1 MPLRRIAFIAA
12 AGLVV
17 LGVVLWLR
25 NGPIPSGAARAPI
38 RNVVL
43 ISLDTTR
50 ADHLGCYGHTGS
62 TTPNIDA
69 VAAEGV
75 LFENV
80 VAPVPLTLPSHV
92 SMLTGTS
99 PPYHGVHDNLSMAL
113 RPDVPTLAE
122 VLGNEGF
129 ATAAV
134 VGAVVLHRIYGLDR
148 GFDSYRDGLG
158 GASERRGDET
168 SRLAVE
174 WLDERG
180 DERFFLFLH
189 YYDPHFQYTPPEP
202 FASRF
207 PDDPYA
213 GEIAFTDDCV
223 GQVIARLK
231 ELGLYDSTL
240 IVIVGDHGEMLGEH
254 GEPAHGYFVYRSA
267 LAVPMILRGP
277 GLPASRRVKSIAGIV
292 DVTPTICS
300 LLGVDPP
307 STQHGI
313 DLSPLLDDDR
323 HHGGDRYLYCESTTP
338 MKYMANGLWGLVG
351 ERWKYIQ
358 TTRPELYDVRA
369 DPGEQRNMLSKHP
382 DIAETLRD
390 RLEASLASE
399 AGVGVGAD
407 LDDETLARLRS
418 LGYVGGA
425 MDLDTDT
432 NDPDAPDPK
441 DLVDF
446 HNRFV
451 ELQHLESAGQLDR
464 AQAIGEALLE
474 LRPDVPVVIEGMCGI
489 AIKREDYDEAVE
501 HCSRALAIDPDQ
513 FSAARDLGQALAAL
527 GRLDEAIESYR
538 NAVRIRPN
546 APRVHYNLAHQ
557 HYLRGEF
564 DLALEHAGI
573 SARLNPNVAAVQ
585 VSLAVTYRELG
596 RYEESLE
603 HFYKVLSLEPSS
615 ARHLASVAWLLAT
628 TGAPTADRT
637 TEAIRLAS
645 TACAFTQFTDP
656 DTIET
661 LAAALAA
668 HGEFPAAI
676 RRQES
681 ALRLHRDPAKR
692 ERARNRL
699 ELYKVEL
706 PLGETD

>member
-1 MPLRRIAFIAA
+1 MRRIALIVAT
-12 AGLVV
+12 GLVV

-25 NGPIPSGAARAPI
+25 NSSIPSGSARAPI

-50 ADHLGCYGHTGS
+50 ADHLGCYGHAGL

-113 RPDVPTLAE
+113 RPDVRTLAE
-122 VLGNEGF
+122 VLANEGF

-134 VGAVVLHRIYGLDR
+134 VSGLVLHRIYGLDQ

-158 GASERRGDET
+158 GASERRGDDT
-168 SRLAVE
+168 TRLALE

-180 DERFFLFLH
+180 DDRFFLFLH
-189 YYDPHFQYTPPEP
+189 YYDPHFEYTPPEP

-223 GQVIARLK
+223 GGVIARLK
-231 ELGLYDSTL
+231 ALGLYDSTL

-267 LAVPMILRGP
+267 LAVPLILRGP
-277 GLPASRRVKSIAGIV
+277 GLPVSRRVQSIAGVV

-300 LLGVDPP
+300 LLQVDPP
-307 STQHGI
+307 SPQHGI
-313 DLSPLLDDDR
+313 DLSPLFDDDR
-323 HHGGDRYLYCESTTP
+323 HAGGDRYLYCESTTP
-338 MKYMANGLWGLVG
+338 MKYLANGLWGLVG

-369 DPGEQRNMLSKHP
+369 DPGEQRNMLWKHP

-390 RLEASLASE
+390 RLEQRLASE
-399 AGVGVGAD
+399 VGVGVEAD

-418 LGYVGGA
+418 LGYVGGV

-451 ELQHLESAGQLDR
+451 ELQHLESGGQLDR
-464 AQAIGEALLE
+464 AREIGQALLA

-489 AIKREDYDEAVE
+489 ALEREDYHEAVE

-513 FSAARDLGQALAAL
+513 FSAARDLGQAQAAL

-546 APRVHYNLAHQ
+546 APRVHYDLAHL
-557 HYLRGEF
+557 HYRRGEM
-564 DLALEHAGI
+564 DLALEHAVI
-573 SARLNPNVAAVQ
+573 SARLNPDVAAVQ
-585 VSLAVTYRELG
+585 VSLAATYRQLG
-596 RYEESLE
+596 RYEEAIE
-603 HFYKVLSLEPSS
+603 HYYKVLKLEPGS
-615 ARHLASVAWLLAT
+615 ARHLNSIAWLLAT

-637 TEAIRLAS
+637 IKAVRLA
-645 TACAFTQFTDP
+645 TAACAFTHYADP
-656 DTIET
+656 DIIET

-668 HGEFPAAI
+668 DGAFPAAI
-676 RRQES
+676 ERQES
-681 ALRLHRDPAKR
+681 AIRLHRDPIKR
-692 ERARNRL
+692 ERARTRL
-699 ELYKVEL
+699 DLYEVEL
-706 PLGETD
+706 PLSEND